1 MRATLQGLL
10 LNGRLGLLRRFEM
23 QWQAVL
29 IEGMHALILLQ
40 LLGKMREVLGL
51 LLNDI
56 VGYWLL
62 SGSLWLQWGGSNM
75 SCSLT

>member
-10 LNGRLGLLRRFEM
+10 LNGRLGLLRRFKM

-62 SGSLWLQWGGSNM
+62 SGSLWLQWGGSSM